1 MNILSIN
8 LSEEPIGLV
17 ILIGTISVLL
27 GAFIVM
33 NIPEKGQIKMETVK
47 IKGKRKQREKKEAPT
62 TPISRITISII
73 VINICLFIIAGVCSI
88 YLKQDNEKLISFIGI
103 LAFLVMGII
112 MSDKVNVVVALFVG
126 AITGVLINLAVT
138 EEVLPFI
145 AFTILLSIGMF
156 AKYKYTNRDEED

>member
-1 MNILSIN
+1 MNISIN
-8 LSEEPIGLV
+8 LTEEPIWLD
-17 ILIGTISVLL
+17 ILIGLISLLL
-27 GAFIVM
+27 GAFIIM
-33 NIPEKGQIKMETVK
+33 NIPEKVETTTETVK
-47 IKGKRKQREKKEAPT
+47 IKGRRKQIEKKQTPT
-62 TPISRITISII
+62 TPISKIIISII
-73 VINICLFIIAGVCSI
+73 AINVCLFIIAGVCSI
-88 YLKQDNEKLISFIGI
+88 YLKQNNEKIISFMGI

-138 EEVLPFI
+138 EEILPFI